1 MLEIKSADRK
11 RRETEVREEFL
22 ENRFSE
28 TDISI
33 ILRVHH
39 NSQNVLISP
48 DTVPFS
54 SLPINPRQL

>member
-11 RRETEVREEFL
+11 RRETEVREEKFL

-48 DTVPFS
+48 DTVPSPPF
-54 SLPINPRQL
+54 Q